1 MPDTGGTKL
10 MEIVRVC
17 KGIIINVMNISPFST
32 FDLIEIM
39 FNARVMGLLDSKRLL
54 ACCFFFIFSVGV
66 RIDTF

>member
-1 MPDTGGTKL
+1 

-39 FNARVMGLLDSKRLL
+39 FNARVMGLLDPKRLL
-54 ACCFFFIFSVGV
+54 AWFFFHIFG
-66 RIDTF
+66 RC